1 MNMKEN
7 NTLKTAI
14 DMEINNTGDWIF
26 YTKEE
31 VQNFIT

>member
-14 DMEINNTGDWIF
+14 DMEINNKRDWII

-31 VQNFIT
+31 IQNFIT